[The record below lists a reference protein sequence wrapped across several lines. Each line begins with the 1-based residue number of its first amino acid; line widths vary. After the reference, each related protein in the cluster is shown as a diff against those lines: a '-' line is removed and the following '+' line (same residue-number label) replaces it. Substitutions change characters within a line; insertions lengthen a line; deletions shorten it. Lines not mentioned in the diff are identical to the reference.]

1 MPCSYSDIAMSK
13 FDTAALQYHF
23 QPTLW
28 KRFRDDILTI
38 WTHGSD
44 PLESFL
50 DYLNQIDSTGKIEF
64 TMQVQ
69 DEDGIEFLDVKLK
82 LENSKI
88 AVDAFA
94 KPNNSFTYVLP
105 SSCYPRK
112 SLNNIPRGIALRLRC
127 ICDTDEKLNS
137 RLVEYKNYL
146 IVRDYKPSIV
156 NTHFAHVSTLS
167 RQQARQKST
176 NRKGQVN
183 QNVRLIMKY
192 NSRLPDLN
200 SLLKKHM
207 SLLYADPTLKT
218 IFPQGC
224 FNSVFK
230 SNQSLKELLAPS
242 IYPSNK
248 VDRANSIKL

>member
-1 MPCSYSDIAMSK
+1 
-13 FDTAALQYHF
+13 
-23 QPTLW
+23 
-28 KRFRDDILTI
+28 
-38 WTHGSD
+38 
-44 PLESFL
+44 
-50 DYLNQIDSTGKIEF
+50 
-64 TMQVQ
+64 MQM
-69 DEDGIEFLDVKLK
+69 
-82 LENSKI
+82 
-88 AVDAFA
+88 
-94 KPNNSFTYVLP
+94 
-105 SSCYPRK
+105 
-112 SLNNIPRGIALRLRC
+112 RC
-127 ICDTDEKLNS
+127 ICDSDKKFNF
-137 RLVEYKNYL
+137 RWIEYKNYL
-146 IVRDYKPSIV
+146 IDRGYKPSIV
-156 NTHFAHVSTLS
+156 NKHFAHVSTLS

-248 VDRANSIKL
+248 IDRANSIKL